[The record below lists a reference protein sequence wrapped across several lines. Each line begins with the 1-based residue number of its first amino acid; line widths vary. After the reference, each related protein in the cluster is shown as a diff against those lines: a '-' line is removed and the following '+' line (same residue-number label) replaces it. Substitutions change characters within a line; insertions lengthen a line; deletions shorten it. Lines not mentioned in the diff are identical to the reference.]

1 MKLPRT
7 VFLTVAVVSSLATA
21 SLSRAEFY
29 IGGQGGLTVPNKL
42 SNVEGI
48 DHDAGLKTSD
58 LKLATSGLY
67 GAKAGY
73 FFGRLPWLGV
83 EGDFYY
89 STPHLEQ
96 QPVTQRI
103 LNPITGQS
111 IQVQNVQPGGHLH
124 VFAAALNIVARYPGK
139 RFQPYVGVG
148 PGIAWARM
156 SNLPTA
162 SSPSASASDSSL
174 MLNVIVGGRYFV
186 MKHLALFAEYK
197 YNRASFDFGNN
208 VQFKADYSANN
219 FVGGI
224 AVHF

>member
-1 MKLPRT
+1 MRLIPT
-7 VFLTVAVVSSLATA
+7 AFLLILSLLAIP

-73 FFGRLPWLGV
+73 FFGRLPWLGI

-89 STPHLEQ
+89 STPHLKQ
-96 QPVTQRI
+96 QPVAQTIQ
-103 LNPITGQS
+103 NPFTGQS
-111 IQVQNVQPGGHLH
+111 FQTTNTQPGGHLH
-124 VFAAALNIVARYPGK
+124 VFAAAVNLVARYPGK

-148 PGIAWARM
+148 PGIAWARI
-156 SNLPTA
+156 SNLPTV
-162 SSPSASASDSSL
+162 SSPSGSASDSSL
-174 MLNVIVGGRYFV
+174 MLNVIAGSRYFIT
-186 MKHLALFAEYK
+186 KHVALFAEYK
-197 YNRASFDFGNN
+197 YNKSSFDFGNN